1 MTGPDGIPRIF
12 DMHAQRRNRDRAA
25 SGFRMFDFL
34 KREAALRIA
43 DRLELV
49 RRDFPLCLDFGSHD
63 GLLTSEIVATGK
75 IGRVIQADPSS
86 VFAAHALQSG
96 PAVAVEY
103 DRLPFGAAKFDA
115 VFSCLMLHWIDDLPG
130 VMAQFRRLLKPDGL
144 CLVSLLGGTTLTEL
158 RAALLEAETE
168 LYGGAGPRT
177 APMADIRDVGG
188 LLGRAGLA
196 LPVAD
201 ADRLTI
207 DYPDMFRL
215 MADLRGMGETNALL
229 GRQRHPSA
237 RRLFLRAAEIYHDRF
252 ARSDGRIPA
261 SFEIITL
268 TGWAPHESQQ
278 QPLRPGSAA
287 HRLAEELGSSERDPE
302 R

>member
-1 MTGPDGIPRIF
+1 MTASDGIPRIF
-12 DMHAQRRNRDRAA
+12 DTGAQRRHRNRAA
-25 SGFRMFDFL
+25 PGFKAFDFL

-43 DRLELV
+43 DRLELM
-49 RRDFPLCLDFGSHD
+49 RRDFPVCLDFGSHD
-63 GLLTSEIVATGK
+63 GTLTAEISATGK
-75 IGRVIQADPSS
+75 IGRVIQADPSPL
-86 VFAAHALQSG
+86 FAAHALEAG
-96 PAVAVEY
+96 PSVAVEY

-115 VFSCLMLHWIDDLPG
+115 VFSCLMLHWVDDLPG

-144 CLVSLLGGTTLTEL
+144 CLVSLLGGATLTEL
-158 RAALLEAETE
+158 RSALLEAETE
-168 LYGGAGPRT
+168 LSGGAGPRT

-229 GRQRHPSA
+229 GRQRHPSS
-237 RRLFLRAAEIYHDRF
+237 RQLFLKAAEIYHDRF
-252 ARSDGRIPA
+252 ARPDGRIPA
-261 SFEIITL
+261 SFEIVTL

-278 QPLRPGSAA
+278 KPLRPGSAT
-287 HRLAEELGSSERDPE
+287 HRLADELGASEHDPE
-302 R
+302 S